1 MLFRVA
7 TVPGKHENP
16 RKTSFFKIPP
26 GKSWKLC
33 TFHGNVPGKPGKK
46 YTLRIAW
53 KFTLYITACIYLCKL
68 LFSFMM
74 KNDLLQSIK
83 SSMKEH
89 HNRIAAWL
97 TIITIV
103 T

>member
-7 TVPGKHENP
+7 TVPGKPENP

-46 YTLRIAW
+46 YTLRIA
-53 KFTLYITACIYLCKL
+53 
-68 LFSFMM
+68 
-74 KNDLLQSIK
+74 
-83 SSMKEH
+83 
-89 HNRIAAWL
+89 
-97 TIITIV
+97 
-103 T
+103 